1 MQVTGVTRP
10 SVLLTRRWPS
20 AVETVICRTYAVSLN
35 PEDRAMSPASIA
47 EALRAFDFVCP
58 TVTDR
63 IDAHMLSGGRIRARA
78 LCNFGAGINHID
90 LAACASAGL
99 VVTNTPDVLTD
110 DTADL
115 AILLTLMCARRAGEG
130 ERLVRAGSWSGW
142 APTHLL
148 GTRLCGKTM
157 GIVGFGR
164 IGQATAQRARRG
176 FGMNI
181 LYSSRRRASEAVE
194 SDLGARHVPLDQ
206 LFSEADVISLHVP
219 AGDSTRRMVDAH
231 RLSLMKTSAILV
243 NTARGE
249 IVDEQAL
256 IAALSRG
263 EIASAGLDVYQQEP
277 HVPPALRNLENAVL
291 LPHLGSATE
300 ETRVAMGLRVV
311 ANLDAIVAGQV
322 PPDRVG

>member
-1 MQVTGVTRP
+1 MTRP

-20 AVETVICRTYAVSLN
+20 AVEAVINRTYAAAFN
-35 PEDRAMSPASIA
+35 PDDRPMSPAAIA
-47 EALRAFDFVCP
+47 RAVHEFDFICP

-63 IDAHMLSGGRIRARA
+63 IEAHMLSGGAIRTRG
-78 LCNFGAGINHID
+78 LCNFGAGVSHID
-90 LAACASAGL
+90 LEACAAAGL

-115 AILLTLMCARRAGEG
+115 AILLALMCARRAGEG
-130 ERLVRAGSWSGW
+130 ERLARSGRWKGW

-148 GTRLCGKTM
+148 GTRLCGKAM

-176 FGMNI
+176 LGMNI
-181 LYSSRRRASEAVE
+181 LYSSRRRAPEAVE
-194 SDLGARHVPLDQ
+194 RDLDARHVSLDQ
-206 LFSEADVISLHVP
+206 LFREADVISLHVP
-219 AGDSTRRMVDAH
+219 GGAGNRHLVDAG
-231 RLSLMKTSAILV
+231 RLSLMKASAILV

-249 IVDEQAL
+249 IVDEEAL

-263 EIASAGLDVYQQEP
+263 AIASAGLDVYEGEP
-277 HVPPALRNLENAVL
+277 RIPPALRRLQNAVL
-291 LPHLGSATE
+291 LPHLGSATT

-311 ANLDAIVAGQV
+311 ANLEAIAAGQT
-322 PPDRVG
+322 PPDRVVPPSPR